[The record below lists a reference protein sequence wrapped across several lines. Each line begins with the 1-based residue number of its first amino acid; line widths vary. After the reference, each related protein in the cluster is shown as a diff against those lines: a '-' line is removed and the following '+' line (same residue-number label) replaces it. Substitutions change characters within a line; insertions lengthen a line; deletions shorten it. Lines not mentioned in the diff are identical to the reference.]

1 MSRHI
6 KLPKSSVKDSFKEIA
21 LEKKW
26 INPEQIEKK
35 ASITDLSLTDSL
47 DANISKLIIG
57 LKDSNLD
64 KFAEEIR
71 YHFLNYKK
79 AENDLYNVTKNEY
92 SKYINLAHP
101 KGSHKME
108 NMEGDAVI
116 EDLYD
121 TQNAILNLLKDKK
134 NFNNLKNIKASEN
147 DSKEVE
153 NLKST
158 IIKNINNLQSAIEK
172 SSIDEKN
179 AILNLIYPLINL
191 IKEIPIDLSK
201 IDLFR
206 RIVTNAYRNI
216 AENFQKAY
224 SHFTTDSASIKDFM
238 VRIEKSINFNI
249 TNLLVIANKKE
260 KELYLT
266 EEEKENNLEEEKSQ
280 NVREKINKIEKQN
293 LIRSL
298 YDDADKYIKELTNIA
313 GFYNKNEINDLYEY
327 INDAKNKISNI
338 YDEYLKKS
346 EYSNSKEIDNIIN
359 EFKEKFDPIISDIKE
374 TIREW
379 K

>member
-108 NMEGDAVI
+108 NMEGDAVV

-121 TQNAILNLLKDKK
+121 TQSAILNLLKDKK
-134 NFNNLKNIKASEN
+134 KVKNANIKKADFFVSKEDKNIEDNVNLNLNSLKVSLQGILSKIKNPHWRDELSSVQELNQTISYVSSLSVKAGWSSDYLKENVSKINNDLSRLPNSLSSLQSTYPVLFNHVTKLIQTCINNISNNTNKIYSPESAELSEKN
-147 DSKEVE
+147 KNKSKLVE
-153 NLKST
+153 LWKTCYDNYLLLRKNISNYKDEYIEEISGYLNEKYFELKEIKSKLDNEDDFDYNN
-158 IIKNINNLQSAIEK
+158 IKNILFKLNEEIITGIE
-172 SSIDEKN
+172 DW
-179 AILNLIYPLINL
+179 
-191 IKEIPIDLSK
+191 
-201 IDLFR
+201 
-206 RIVTNAYRNI
+206 
-216 AENFQKAY
+216 Q
-224 SHFTTDSASIKDFM
+224 
-238 VRIEKSINFNI
+238 
-249 TNLLVIANKKE
+249 
-260 KELYLT
+260 
-266 EEEKENNLEEEKSQ
+266 
-280 NVREKINKIEKQN
+280 
-293 LIRSL
+293 
-298 YDDADKYIKELTNIA
+298 
-313 GFYNKNEINDLYEY
+313 
-327 INDAKNKISNI
+327 
-338 YDEYLKKS
+338 
-346 EYSNSKEIDNIIN
+346 
-359 EFKEKFDPIISDIKE
+359 
-374 TIREW
+374 
-379 K
+379 